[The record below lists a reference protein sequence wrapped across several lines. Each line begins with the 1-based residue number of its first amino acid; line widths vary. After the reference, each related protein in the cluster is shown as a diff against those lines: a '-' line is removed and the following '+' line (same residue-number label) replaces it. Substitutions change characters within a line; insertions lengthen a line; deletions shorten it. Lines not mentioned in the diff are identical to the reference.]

1 MIMETE
7 KLYLDP
13 DLNQQKFSVI
23 RAMRK
28 LVTFTIV
35 YAVCN
40 CAHAQLITK
49 KESAE
54 VTKLLT
60 ELSSNLRPASYVI
73 RHATVITMK
82 DSIVLLNHDVWVED
96 GMIRKIGADL
106 QVDPKAVDIDASGKY
121 LFPGLIDMHGHLVPG
136 HPMIDTWKIHFL
148 LSGVTS
154 IRDMNGIM
162 GVEKLKLRD
171 AINQNKVFAPT
182 IYQASQLIDSRKGQF
197 FQQAATPEDGKRL
210 VVEAKKA
217 GFDFIKV
224 YDGLTPDVYHAITQE
239 AASQQ
244 IPVVGHVPSS
254 ITFADAFD
262 AKQNS
267 IEHLIGF
274 FEWKGP
280 IVQLSAPDDFALK
293 TAHSETWVCPTL
305 YNHRLNLSRETAQ
318 SVLRDSASRL
328 IPKVLYE
335 RWENITRNQSK
346 EVVEMVDKN
355 GAASFDIL
363 KNLVLS
369 LHKANAKLIA
379 GTDAGN
385 LPFLVPGSSLIEELK
400 LLSKIGISNYKV
412 LGMTTS
418 NAALAM
424 NKQSSIGTIE
434 EGKRADLI
442 LLQHNPIEDLNNLYS
457 NKGIIVRGVWI
468 SDAQRNQIAK
478 AVKDIFG
485 RD

>member
-1 MIMETE
+1 MVL
-7 KLYLDP
+7 K
-13 DLNQQKFSVI
+13 NF
-23 RAMRK
+23 
-28 LVTFTIV
+28 VTLIIV
-35 YAVCN
+35 CFACN
-40 CAHAQLITK
+40 CGLGQLITK
-49 KESAE
+49 KESGQI
-54 VTKLLT
+54 TKLLT
-60 ELSSNLRPASYVI
+60 HLSANLHPASYVI
-73 RHATVITMK
+73 RHTTVLTMK
-82 DSIVLLNHDVWVED
+82 DSIILQDHDVWIEAGV
-96 GMIRKIGADL
+96 IKKIGINL
-106 QVDPKAVDIDASGKY
+106 QADPKTVEIDGSGKY
-121 LFPGLIDMHGHLVPG
+121 LLPGLIDMHGHLLPG

-154 IRDMNGIM
+154 IRDMNGVM
-162 GVEKLKLRD
+162 GAEKLKLRD

-197 FQQAATPEDGKRL
+197 SQQAATPEDGKRL

-254 ITFADAFD
+254 ITFADALD

-363 KNLVLS
+363 KNIVLS

-442 LLQHNPIEDLNNLYS
+442 LLQRNPIEDLNNLYS
-457 NKGIIVRGVWI
+457 NKGIMVRGVWI
-468 SDAQRNQIAK
+468 SDKERNRISTAMRN
-478 AVKDIFG
+478 IFG
-485 RD
+485 R